1 MSKYRITLD
10 GKTYEMDVELIGEGG
25 AVKAAKPAVAAA
37 SATAPVKSASAV
49 SAAPV
54 SAPAAPAPSPKA
66 PVEAGSG
73 TVIAPMPGTVIR
85 IDKKV
90 GDEVKAGENVL
101 ILEAMKMENEISA
114 PVSGTIAAINCTA
127 GGTVSGGDVLFEVK

>member
-1 MSKYRITLD
+1 MSKYRITLE

-25 AVKAAKPAVAAA
+25 AVKAAKPAAQTPKAA
-37 SATAPVKSASAV
+37 
-49 SAAPV
+49 V
-54 SAPAAPAPSPKA
+54 SAPAVSASASAAVSAPSAKVPA
-66 PVEAGSG
+66 EAGSG

-101 ILEAMKMENEISA
+101 ILEAMKMENEISS

-127 GGTVSGGDVLFEVK
+127 GGTVAGGDVLFEVK